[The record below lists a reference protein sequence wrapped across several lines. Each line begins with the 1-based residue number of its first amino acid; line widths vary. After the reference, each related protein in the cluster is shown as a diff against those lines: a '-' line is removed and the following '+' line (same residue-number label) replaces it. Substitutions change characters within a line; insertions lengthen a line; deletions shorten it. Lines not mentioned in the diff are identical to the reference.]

1 MKPDTRGP
9 ATPRKTPQQAR
20 SRVTIDAIFE
30 AALQVLLLDGGR
42 QLTTTRVAERAGV
55 SVGTLYQYF
64 QNKQVLLYAVLG
76 RHIDR
81 IVCTVE
87 STCLASHGE
96 PLEVMAHSLAK
107 AYVGA
112 KMTDIEEAQALY
124 RLSEDLDGR
133 KVFADAATRMHGAVV
148 GMLKTARNVSFDDP
162 ETVAFVFLNSMTGP
176 IKAILEN
183 RAPAACSETLAGQIA
198 DQMATMCA
206 AYLNRVALRAAASDA
221 PDMPDM
227 PDMPDTSD
235 AASAPVAPSSASPA
249 TSPRSPI
256 SPKRAA

>member
-1 MKPDTRGP
+1 MKPDSKAP
-9 ATPRKTPQQAR
+9 ATPRKSPQQAR

-81 IVCTVE
+81 IVETVE
-87 STCLASHGE
+87 ATCAAAHGQ
-96 PLEVMAHSLAK
+96 PLEVMARSLAK

-133 KVFADAATRMHGAVV
+133 EVFAGAATRMHAAVV
-148 GMLKTARNVSFDDP
+148 GMLKTAHDACFDDP

-183 RAPAACSETLAGQIA
+183 RAPAGACYETLAGQIA
-198 DQMATMCA
+198 DQMATMCG
-206 AYLNRVALRAAASDA
+206 AYLLRVAQPATPRAAA
-221 PDMPDM
+221 
-227 PDMPDTSD
+227 
-235 AASAPVAPSSASPA
+235 
-249 TSPRSPI
+249 
-256 SPKRAA
+256 

>member
-1 MKPDTRGP
+1 MKPAGRSP
-9 ATPRKTPQQAR
+9 ATPRKSPQQAR

-64 QNKQVLLYAVLG
+64 QNKQVLLYAVLE

-81 IVCTVE
+81 IVETVE
-87 STCLASHGE
+87 QTCQGAHGQA
-96 PLEVMAHSLAK
+96 LDVMARELAT

-112 KMTDIEEAQALY
+112 KMRDIEEAQALY

-133 KVFADAATRMHGAVV
+133 EVFSHAAARMHAAVV
-148 GMLKTARNVSFDDP
+148 GMLRTAHNARFDDP

-183 RAPAACSETLAGQIA
+183 RAPAGTCHETLSRQIA
-198 DQMATMCA
+198 DQMATMCG
-206 AYLNRVALRAAASDA
+206 AYLQCVARCTAEDSRGVAPDGAPAVALEVPPLPEPAA
-221 PDMPDM
+221 
-227 PDMPDTSD
+227 
-235 AASAPVAPSSASPA
+235 
-249 TSPRSPI
+249 
-256 SPKRAA
+256 

>member
-1 MKPDTRGP
+1 MKPDTPGP

-81 IVCTVE
+81 IVETVE
-87 STCLASHGE
+87 ATCLASHAQ
-96 PLEVMAHSLAK
+96 PLETMAQTLAK

-133 KVFADAATRMHGAVV
+133 EVFAGASTRMHVAVV
-148 GMLKTARNVSFDDP
+148 AMLKTAQNAHFDDP

-183 RAPAACSETLAGQIA
+183 RAPAGTCYATLASQIA
-198 DQMATMCA
+198 DQMATMCG
-206 AYLNRVALRAAASDA
+206 AYLHRVARAANDV
-221 PDMPDM
+221 
-227 PDMPDTSD
+227 
-235 AASAPVAPSSASPA
+235 AATKVHAV
-249 TSPRSPI
+249 T
-256 SPKRAA
+256 

>member
-1 MKPDTRGP
+1 MKTDRQGP
-9 ATPRKTPQQAR
+9 ATPRKSPQQAR

-81 IVCTVE
+81 IVETVE
-87 STCLASHGE
+87 ATCAASHGQ
-96 PLEVMAHSLAK
+96 PLDEMARALAK

-133 KVFADAATRMHGAVV
+133 EVFTSAATRMHTAVV
-148 GMLKTARNVSFDDP
+148 AMLKTAHGAHFDDP

-183 RAPAACSETLAGQIA
+183 RAPAGACYETLAGQIA
-198 DQMATMCA
+198 DQMATMCG
-206 AYLNRVALRAAASDA
+206 AYLLRVAQPVTPMAAA
-221 PDMPDM
+221 
-227 PDMPDTSD
+227 
-235 AASAPVAPSSASPA
+235 
-249 TSPRSPI
+249 
-256 SPKRAA
+256 

>member
-1 MKPDTRGP
+1 MKPDSRAP

-64 QNKQVLLYAVLG
+64 QNKQVLLYAVLE

-81 IVCTVE
+81 IVKTVE
-87 STCLASHGE
+87 ATSVASHGQ
-96 PLEVMAHSLAK
+96 PLEAMAQALAK

-133 KVFADAATRMHGAVV
+133 EVFAGAATRMHTAVV
-148 GMLKTARNVSFDDP
+148 AMLKTARDAHFDDP
-162 ETVAFVFLNSMTGP
+162 ETVAFVFLNAMTGP

-183 RAPAACSETLAGQIA
+183 RAPAGTCYPTLAGQIA
-198 DQMATMCA
+198 DQMATMCG
-206 AYLNRVALRAAASDA
+206 AYLHRVAKTAGASHA
-221 PDMPDM
+221 PE
-227 PDMPDTSD
+227 
-235 AASAPVAPSSASPA
+235 A
-249 TSPRSPI
+249 T
-256 SPKRAA
+256 A

>member
-1 MKPDTRGP
+1 MKPDSQGR
-9 ATPRKTPQQAR
+9 ATPRKSPQQAR

-81 IVCTVE
+81 IVESVE
-87 STCLASHGE
+87 ATCVASHGQ
-96 PLEVMAHSLAK
+96 PLDVMARSLAK

-133 KVFADAATRMHGAVV
+133 EVFAGAATRMHAATVA
-148 GMLKTARNVSFDDP
+148 MLKTAREAHFDDP
-162 ETVAFVFLNSMTGP
+162 ETVAFVFLNSMSGP

-183 RAPAACSETLAGQIA
+183 RAPPGACCETLAGQIA
-198 DQMATMCA
+198 DQIATMCG
-206 AYLNRVALRAAASDA
+206 AYLARVAQ
-221 PDMPDM
+221 
-227 PDMPDTSD
+227 
-235 AASAPVAPSSASPA
+235 PVAP
-249 TSPRSPI
+249 
-256 SPKRAA
+256 KAAA

>member
-1 MKPDTRGP
+1 MKSAARPP
-9 ATPRKTPQQAR
+9 ATPRKSPQQAR

-64 QNKQVLLYAVLG
+64 QNKQVLLYAVLQ

-81 IVCTVE
+81 IVETVE
-87 STCLASHGE
+87 DTCRAAHGQS
-96 PLEVMAHSLAK
+96 LDVMARELAK

-112 KMTDIEEAQALY
+112 KMRDIEEAQALY

-133 KVFADAATRMHGAVV
+133 EVFSCASTRMHSAVV
-148 GMLKTARNVSFDDP
+148 GMLKTAHNIRFDDP
-162 ETVAFVFLNSMTGP
+162 ETVAFVFLNSMSGP

-183 RAPAACSETLAGQIA
+183 RAPAGTCHETLSGQIA
-198 DQMATMCA
+198 DQMATMCG
-206 AYLNRVALRAAASDA
+206 AYLQCVAQRASTAPLDVPAA
-221 PDMPDM
+221 PEK
-227 PDMPDTSD
+227 
-235 AASAPVAPSSASPA
+235 AA
-249 TSPRSPI
+249 
-256 SPKRAA
+256 

>member
-1 MKPDTRGP
+1 MKPAGQPP
-9 ATPRKTPQQAR
+9 ATPRKSPQQAR

-64 QNKQVLLYAVLG
+64 QNKQVLLYAVLE

-81 IVCTVE
+81 IVDSVE
-87 STCLASHGE
+87 QTCQASHGK
-96 PLEVMAHSLAK
+96 PLETMAQELAK

-112 KMTDIEEAQALY
+112 KMRDIEEAQALY

-133 KVFADAATRMHGAVV
+133 EVFAGASARMHAAVV
-148 GMLKTARNVSFDDP
+148 GMLKTAHNARFEDP

-183 RAPAACSETLAGQIA
+183 RAPVGACSETLSRQIA
-198 DQMATMCA
+198 DQMATMCG
-206 AYLNRVALRAAASDA
+206 AYLQCVAQSGTEARVD
-221 PDMPDM
+221 
-227 PDMPDTSD
+227 
-235 AASAPVAPSSASPA
+235 SPA
-249 TSPRSPI
+249 LSIPPD
-256 SPKRAA
+256 KAA

>member
-1 MKPDTRGP
+1 MKPAGRSP
-9 ATPRKTPQQAR
+9 ATPRKSPQQAR

-64 QNKQVLLYAVLG
+64 QNKQVLLYAVLE

-81 IVCTVE
+81 IVETVE
-87 STCLASHGE
+87 QTCQGAHGQA
-96 PLEVMAHSLAK
+96 LDVMARELAT

-112 KMTDIEEAQALY
+112 KMRDIEEAQALY

-133 KVFADAATRMHGAVV
+133 EVFSHAAARMHAAVV
-148 GMLKTARNVSFDDP
+148 GMLRTAHNARFDDP

-183 RAPAACSETLAGQIA
+183 RAPAGTCHETLSRQIA
-198 DQMATMCA
+198 DQMATMCG
-206 AYLNRVALRAAASDA
+206 AYLQCVARCAAEDSRGVA
-221 PDMPDM
+221 PDGTPGVTIEV
-227 PDMPDTSD
+227 PPLPEP
-235 AASAPVAPSSASPA
+235 AA
-249 TSPRSPI
+249 
-256 SPKRAA
+256 

>member
-1 MKPDTRGP
+1 MKPDGPSP

-64 QNKQVLLYAVLG
+64 QNKQVLLYAVLE
-76 RHIDR
+76 RHVDR
-81 IVCTVE
+81 IVETVE
-87 STCLASHGE
+87 QTCQASHGR
-96 PLEVMAHSLAK
+96 PLEVMARELAK

-133 KVFADAATRMHGAVV
+133 EVFKNAATRMHAAVV
-148 GMLKTARNVSFDDP
+148 AMLRTAQNACFADP

-183 RAPAACSETLAGQIA
+183 RAPAGTCYETLASQIA
-198 DQMATMCA
+198 DQMATMCG
-206 AYLNRVALRAAASDA
+206 AYLQCVAQAAGGQT
-221 PDMPDM
+221 PEK
-227 PDMPDTSD
+227 
-235 AASAPVAPSSASPA
+235 AA
-249 TSPRSPI
+249 
-256 SPKRAA
+256 

>member
-1 MKPDTRGP
+1 MKPAGRSP
-9 ATPRKTPQQAR
+9 ATPRKSPQQAR

-64 QNKQVLLYAVLG
+64 QNKQVLLYAVLE

-81 IVCTVE
+81 IVETVE
-87 STCLASHGE
+87 QTCQAARGRSLD
-96 PLEVMAHSLAK
+96 VMARELAR

-112 KMTDIEEAQALY
+112 KMRDIEEAQALY

-133 KVFADAATRMHGAVV
+133 EVFAGAAARMHAAVV
-148 GMLKTARNVSFDDP
+148 GMLKTARNARFDDP
-162 ETVAFVFLNSMTGP
+162 ETVAFVFLNSMSGP

-183 RAPAACSETLAGQIA
+183 RAPADTCHATLAGQIA
-198 DQMATMCA
+198 DQMATMCG
-206 AYLNRVALRAAASDA
+206 AYLQCVARCTDEDSQAVAPDGGLAASPLPERAA
-221 PDMPDM
+221 
-227 PDMPDTSD
+227 
-235 AASAPVAPSSASPA
+235 
-249 TSPRSPI
+249 
-256 SPKRAA
+256 

>member
-1 MKPDTRGP
+1 MKPAARSP
-9 ATPRKTPQQAR
+9 ATPRKSPQQAR

-64 QNKQVLLYAVLG
+64 QNKQVLLYAVLE

-81 IVCTVE
+81 IVETVE
-87 STCLASHGE
+87 QTCLAAHGE
-96 PLEVMAHSLAK
+96 SLEVMARELAR

-112 KMTDIEEAQALY
+112 KMRDIEEAQALY

-133 KVFADAATRMHGAVV
+133 EVFASASSRMHAAVLA
-148 GMLKTARNVSFDDP
+148 MLRTAHNARFDDP
-162 ETVAFVFLNSMTGP
+162 ETVAFVFLNSMSGP

-183 RAPAACSETLAGQIA
+183 RAPSGVCHETLSGQIA
-198 DQMATMCA
+198 DQMATMCG
-206 AYLNRVALRAAASDA
+206 AYLQCVAQGGTDVSPA
-221 PDMPDM
+221 
-227 PDMPDTSD
+227 
-235 AASAPVAPSSASPA
+235 VAPPA
-249 TSPRSPI
+249 E
-256 SPKRAA
+256 KAA

>member
-1 MKPDTRGP
+1 MKPDSQAP

-81 IVCTVE
+81 IVCTVQT
-87 STCLASHGE
+87 TCLASHGQ
-96 PLEVMAHSLAK
+96 PLEVMAQSLAK

-133 KVFADAATRMHGAVV
+133 EVFADASSRMHAAVV
-148 GMLKTARNVSFDDP
+148 DMLRTARNARFDDP
-162 ETVAFVFLNSMTGP
+162 ETVGFVFLNSMSGP

-183 RAPAACSETLAGQIA
+183 RAPAACSETLASQIA
-198 DQMATMCA
+198 DQMATMCG
-206 AYLNRVALRAAASDA
+206 AYLQCVAQPALASGAAGSADRKDSKDSTRR
-221 PDMPDM
+221 P
-227 PDMPDTSD
+227 TSTSIPPEK
-235 AASAPVAPSSASPA
+235 AA
-249 TSPRSPI
+249 
-256 SPKRAA
+256 

>member
-1 MKPDTRGP
+1 MKPDIQGVSG
-9 ATPRKTPQQAR
+9 PRKSPQQAR

-64 QNKQVLLYAVLG
+64 QNKQVLLYAVLE

-87 STCLASHGE
+87 KTCQDSHGLPIE
-96 PLEVMAHSLAK
+96 AMARALAD

-133 KVFADAATRMHGAVV
+133 EVFSCASERMHAAVAA
-148 GMLKTARNVSFDDP
+148 MLDTAQDGRFDDTS
-162 ETVAFVFLNSMTGP
+162 TVAFVFLNSMTGP

-183 RAPAACSETLAGQIA
+183 RTPPNTTCEKLAAHIA
-198 DQMATMCA
+198 DQIATMCA
-206 AYLNRVALRAAASDA
+206 AYLHRVALPS
-221 PDMPDM
+221 
-227 PDMPDTSD
+227 TSP
-235 AASAPVAPSSASPA
+235 SAPSAP
-249 TSPRSPI
+249 R
-256 SPKRAA
+256 